1 MSWHNINLGMTRIL
15 FNFIMKENVL
25 DQVIQAKLKSD
36 TTKEQIMKD
45 LLQWHDSN
53 NSISEGI
60 ERALLDC

>member
-1 MSWHNINLGMTRIL
+1 MM
-15 FNFIMKENVL
+15 ENGL
-25 DQVIQAKLKSD
+25 DQDIQAKLKSD
-36 TTKEQIMKD
+36 TTKEQIMKE

>member
-1 MSWHNINLGMTRIL
+1 MSWHNISLGMARIL
-15 FNFIMKENVL
+15 FNFIMMENGL
-25 DQVIQAKLKSD
+25 DQVIQAKLKPD
-36 TTKEQIMKD
+36 TTKEQIMKE

>member
-1 MSWHNINLGMTRIL
+1 MM
-15 FNFIMKENVL
+15 ENGL
-25 DQVIQAKLKSD
+25 DQVIQAKLKPD
-36 TTKEQIMKD
+36 TTKEQIMKE

>member
-1 MSWHNINLGMTRIL
+1 MSWHNINLRMTRIL
-15 FNFIMKENVL
+15 FNFIMKENGL

-36 TTKEQIMKD
+36 TTKELIMKE

-60 ERALLDC
+60 ERDLLDC

>member
-15 FNFIMKENVL
+15 FNFVMKENGL
-25 DQVIQAKLKSD
+25 DQVIQAKLKPG
-36 TTKEQIMKD
+36 TTKEQIMKE

>member
-1 MSWHNINLGMTRIL
+1 MSWHNINLGMHRIL
-15 FNFIMKENVL
+15 FNFIMKENGL
-25 DQVIQAKLKSD
+25 DQVIQAKLKPD
-36 TTKEQIMKD
+36 TTKEQIMKE

>member
-15 FNFIMKENVL
+15 FNFIMKENGL

-36 TTKEQIMKD
+36 TTKEQIMKE

-53 NSISEGI
+53 NSISEGT
-60 ERALLDC
+60 ERDLLDC

>member
-15 FNFIMKENVL
+15 FNFIMKKNSL
-25 DQVIQAKLKSD
+25 DQVIQAKLKPD
-36 TTKEQIMKD
+36 TTKEQIMKE

-60 ERALLDC
+60 ERALIDC

>member
-1 MSWHNINLGMTRIL
+1 MSWHNINLGINRIL
-15 FNFIMKENVL
+15 FNFIMKKNSL
-25 DQVIQAKLKSD
+25 DQVIQAKLKPD
-36 TTKEQIMKD
+36 TTKEQIMKE

>member
-1 MSWHNINLGMTRIL
+1 MM
-15 FNFIMKENVL
+15 ENGL

-36 TTKEQIMKD
+36 TTKEQIMKE

-60 ERALLDC
+60 ERALLDCNEYFQPDRYYHADWSRG